1 MNMATK
7 KISMINGKLVNSDGL
22 LVDTRHVYLKKDEL
36 EIYVIGYIYNLPDCD
51 IAGIILESYLA
62 MGYKYFSKLDGS
74 FTIIIYLPDETIIVR
89 DHHGLNSQIYYTS
102 SLYSSSLYTLVRTEG
117 VDRTPNYHSLAF
129 FLTAGHIKAPGSSFA
144 NISKLEA
151 GHVLVFNVNRGIETI
166 NLFPSEEIKP
176 DIKNKSLEEYADEF
190 YHLHKKAIQRRIAG
204 SDKIGL
210 FLSGGYDSG
219 ANLIALRELYSGDI
233 HTYSIGFKEDDLSEL
248 SQARVMAD
256 TFGSIHKEYEID
268 GTEISILPEL
278 IRHFGD
284 PFAECGMM
292 VNYCVFGLSG
302 KDYPGVLLGGEGND
316 HYFSTANR
324 QIAINY
330 LASNLGLKKPM
341 SLLKSYLDQDKFD
354 KDGLLFRTHFH
365 LETSLNIIQGEIFG
379 FPRYQVP
386 KFLCDKS
393 HLLPF
398 VPIVP
403 NSDNYESLYLQ
414 HVLKTDIEK
423 SLNRIILFKSSK
435 IAELFNSHICY
446 PFVDLD
452 IYHFMNDL
460 PVSFKCKG
468 ENLLA
473 IAMGKGISKYLHKY
487 VYAPKMPEQIAQKK
501 KQGGFVPMAIFF
513 KDDKQRRR
521 MTEVVLD
528 SSVCR
533 EFLKKEEVELFLSN
547 FDKEIKNPAKWFWYR
562 QIKCNQ
568 FFNIFSLAIWWEE
581 YVKGRAIHL

>member
-1 MNMATK
+1 
-7 KISMINGKLVNSDGL
+7 MIKGQLINSDGL
-22 LVDTRHVYLKKDEL
+22 LVDTKHIYYKKNEL
-36 EIYVIGYIYNLPDCD
+36 SIYVVGYIYNLPNCD
-51 IAGIILESYLA
+51 IAKVLLESYLSI
-62 MGYKYFSKLDGS
+62 GYKYFSRLDGS
-74 FTIIIYLPDETIIVR
+74 FTIIIYSPDKTIIVR
-89 DHHGLNSQIYYTS
+89 DHHGTHSQIYFTKG
-102 SLYSSSLYTLVRTEG
+102 LFSSSLYELIQNKE
-117 VDRTPNYHSLAF
+117 VDKTPNYNSLAF
-129 FLTAGHIKAPGSSFA
+129 FLTGGHIKAPDSSFA

-151 GHVLVFNVNRGIETI
+151 GHILVFSINDGIQTI
-166 NLFPSEEIKP
+166 NLFPSEEVKP
-176 DIKNKSLEEYADEF
+176 DIKDKPLEEYAEEF
-190 YHLHKKAIQRRIAG
+190 YHLHQKAIQRRIAG
-204 SDKIGL
+204 SDNIGI

-233 HTYSIGFKEDDLSEL
+233 QTYSIGFKGDNISEL
-248 SQARVMAD
+248 PQARVMAD

-268 GTEISILPEL
+268 GTEISKLPEL

-302 KDYPGVLLGGEGND
+302 KDYSGVLLGGEGND
-316 HYFSTANR
+316 HYFSSANR
-324 QIAINY
+324 QLAINY
-330 LASNLGLKKPM
+330 LISRLGLRAPM

-354 KDGLLFRTHFH
+354 KDGLLFRTNFH

-386 KFLCDKS
+386 KFLCNKS

-403 NSDNYESLYLQ
+403 NRDSYESLYMQ

-435 IAELFNSHICY
+435 IAEMYNSHISY

-460 PVSFKCKG
+460 PVSLKCKG
-468 ENLLA
+468 DSLLS
-473 IAMGKGISKYLHKY
+473 IAMGKGIPKYLHKH
-487 VYAPKMPEQIAQKK
+487 VYAPKMPELIANKE

-513 KDDKQRRR
+513 KNDVQRKK
-521 MTEVVLD
+521 MMEIVLD
-528 SSVCR
+528 SSVCN
-533 EFLKKEEVELFLSN
+533 EFLEKREVEQFLYN
-547 FDKEIKNPAKWFWYR
+547 FDKEIKKPVKWFWYR

-568 FFNIFSLAIWWEE
+568 FFNLLSLAIWWEE
-581 YVKGRAIHL
+581 YIKGKMISF